1 MTGLC
6 WLQEQCWGLQ
16 ALSHPLLLALAAQQP
31 QQGLWGAG
39 HLTAAVL

>member
-16 ALSHPLLLALAAQQP
+16 ALSRLLLLVPAAQQL

-39 HLTAAVL
+39 HLTAAVP